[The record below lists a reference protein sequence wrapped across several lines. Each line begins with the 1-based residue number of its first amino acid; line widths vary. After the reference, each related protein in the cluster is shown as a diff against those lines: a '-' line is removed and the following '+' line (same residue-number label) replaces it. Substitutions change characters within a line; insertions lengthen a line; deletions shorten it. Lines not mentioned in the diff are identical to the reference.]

1 MSIVVIGLSQRT
13 APVALREKLS
23 QALGS
28 SSCNGG
34 VSPVVSDWMGQ
45 GFREMALLSTCNRLE
60 IYGVAAGHETD
71 TREMVVS
78 QLAELSE
85 VPREELDEHI
95 YHKKDVDAVQHLLR
109 VTCGLDS
116 QLIGETQILGQVSTA
131 FTNARETGSCGPLLT
146 YAFSRAAY
154 AGKKARS
161 QTDISSGGT
170 SISYAA
176 VTLLENELGSLAGQD
191 ILVVGAGESA
201 ELAIQ
206 ALYKH
211 GATDVAC
218 INRTYASAH
227 ALGLRSGCRARPW
240 NELQQAL
247 ADADAVITVTGAP
260 HAVIY
265 ADDILPVVDM
275 RQGRPLMIVDI
286 AVPRDVDL
294 EVGAIP
300 GVDLHDIDELEAA
313 RDQHV
318 NRRVA
323 AIPDVE
329 EIVAQETQV
338 VMDWLHGREA
348 TELLAELRDFAKSVA
363 DSELSAALRKLDGV
377 DKNVE
382 EVIERMA
389 NRIVGKLLHQ
399 PTKQLKSRA
408 NSEDF
413 EVYHDAVVDLF
424 GLTPKRPAGQSAP
437 VDADAG

>member
-23 QALGS
+23 QVLGS
-28 SSCNGG
+28 SACDGSA
-34 VSPVVSDWMGQ
+34 SPVLTDWMDT
-45 GFREMALLSTCNRLE
+45 GFRELALLSTCNRLE
-60 IYGVAAGHETD
+60 IYGVASGHDID
-71 TREMVVS
+71 TREIVVS

-85 VPREELDEHI
+85 VSRDELEPHF
-95 YHKKDVDAVQHLLR
+95 YHKKDAEAVQHLLR
-109 VTCGLDS
+109 VSCGLDS
-116 QLIGETQILGQVSTA
+116 QLLGETQILGQVSTA
-131 FTNARETGSCGPLLT
+131 FTNARESGSCGPLLT

-154 AGKKARS
+154 AGKKARA
-161 QTDISSGGT
+161 QTEISRGGT
-170 SISYAA
+170 SISHAA
-176 VTLLENELGSLAGQD
+176 VSLLEQELGTLAGRD

-211 GATDVAC
+211 GATDVCC

-227 ALGLRSGCRARPW
+227 ALGLRSGCSARPW
-240 NELQQAL
+240 NELQHAL
-247 ADADAVITVTGAP
+247 VLADAVITVTGAP
-260 HAVIY
+260 HPVLY
-265 ADDILPVVDM
+265 ADDVTPVLGQ
-275 RQGRPLMIVDI
+275 RQDRPLLLVDI

-294 EVGAIP
+294 EVGSLP

-313 RDQHV
+313 RDHNV

-323 AIPDVE
+323 AIPEVE
-329 EIVAQETQV
+329 EIVARETQV

-348 TELLAELRDFAKSVA
+348 AELLAELRELARSVA
-363 DSELSAALRKLDGV
+363 ASEVAAALRKLDGV
-377 DKNVE
+377 ANVE
-382 EVIERMA
+382 DVIERTA

-399 PTKQLKSRA
+399 PMKQLKSRA

-424 GLTPKRPAGQSAP
+424 GLAPRQLAGRERPAR
-437 VDADAG
+437 ADA